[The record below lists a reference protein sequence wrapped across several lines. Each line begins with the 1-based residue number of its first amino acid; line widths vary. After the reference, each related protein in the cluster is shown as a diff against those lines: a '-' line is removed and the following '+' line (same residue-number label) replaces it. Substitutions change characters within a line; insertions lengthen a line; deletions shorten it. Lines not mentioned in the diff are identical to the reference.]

1 MSMATA
7 VVTGAGGGIGS
18 AICLRLLAD
27 GFRVVG
33 VDAKPRRP
41 ACLEGVPDDQF
52 FWQVLDIRDA
62 DGIAALR
69 LSVDATWGAAQV
81 LVNNAAVSPK
91 DPSGRS
97 HAFLDITDEEWDLVQ
112 QVNVRAVLKLSQ
124 AFLPGMKQLG
134 WGRIINIGS
143 VAGRTR
149 SISAGTSYMTA
160 KAAVMGMTRA
170 IAAEMGP
177 FGITANVV
185 APGRIVTEMS
195 MKLGAADAAKVAESL
210 PVRRLGE
217 PAEVAAAVSF
227 LASKEAGYFNGAVL
241 DMNGGFFMP

>member
-1 MSMATA
+1 MITA

-18 AICLRLLAD
+18 AICVRLLAD

-33 VDAKPRRP
+33 VDAKPQRP
-41 ACLEGVPDDQF
+41 ACLEGVPEDQF
-52 FWQVLDIRDA
+52 LWHVLDIRDVA
-62 DGIAALR
+62 GIAAMR
-69 LSVDATWGAAQV
+69 RMVDATWGAAQV

-91 DPSGRS
+91 NSAGKS
-97 HAFLDITDEEWDLVQ
+97 SAFLDITDDEWDLVQ
-112 QVNVRAVLKLSQ
+112 HVNVRAVLKLSQ
-124 AFLPGMKQLG
+124 AFLPGMKQAG
-134 WGRIINIGS
+134 WGRIVNIGS

-195 MKLGAADAAKVAESL
+195 MKLGAADAARLAEQL

-217 PAEVAAAVSF
+217 PSEVAAAVAF
-227 LASKEAGYFNGAVL
+227 LASRDAGYFNGAVL
-241 DMNGGFFMP
+241 DLNGGFFMP